1 MNHTVHPYRRMS
13 DRKLLKLYVA
23 SCEKAH
29 GDALLSADGF
39 LQADELE
46 SRGYKV
52 HDLQDLKK
60 RLEK

>member
-1 MNHTVHPYRRMS
+1 MS